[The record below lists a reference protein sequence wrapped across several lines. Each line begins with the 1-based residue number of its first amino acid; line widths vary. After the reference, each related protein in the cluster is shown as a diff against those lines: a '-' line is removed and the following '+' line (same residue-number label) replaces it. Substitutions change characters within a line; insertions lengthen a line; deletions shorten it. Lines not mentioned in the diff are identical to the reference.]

1 MFKRLYSM
9 LSSLGRRQGDENIS
23 SALVVAPPS
32 PPATTSRPTTEEGME
47 TNKRARTLHPPTD
60 AQGQDKCDSF
70 SALPEECLCEI
81 VSYLD
86 KKDIWPAVAF
96 LSKKLSRA
104 PGLVPVLLEACPS
117 SDVFQAYLSFAET
130 ADCHSSC
137 SLVRVYKLLRLA
149 CREVAA
155 RVPIH

>member
-32 PPATTSRPTTEEGME
+32 PPAITARPTAEEGME
-47 TNKRARTLHPPTD
+47 TNKRARTLHPTD
-60 AQGQDKCDSF
+60 AQGQDKCDSL

-81 VSYLD
+81 VSYLE

-137 SLVRVYKLLRLA
+137 SLVRVYKLMRLA